1 MGQWLQEGRF
11 MTLWRRLCL
20 AIGIVLLGACAD
32 DGPKPLVPLT
42 LVNDGS
48 RRMIFEVVK
57 GSSGGDMD
65 ARERA
70 VRVVLDPG
78 KKAKYKLPAGKYTLF
93 PREWMFQ
100 GTYGLAFETFK
111 LKADQPLVISL
122 DSRKRAIFTGDATYM
137 GISAKATSEPSPPPK
152 SPQPSRS
159 PKKR

>member
-1 MGQWLQEGRF
+1 
-11 MTLWRRLCL
+11 MTSWRHICL

-32 DGPKPLVPLT
+32 EGPQPPVPLT
-42 LVNDGS
+42 LVNDGN

-78 KKAKYKLPAGKYTLF
+78 KKAKYKLAPGKYTLF

-100 GTYGLAFETFK
+100 GTYGLAFETFR
-111 LKADQPLVISL
+111 LKAGKPMVISL
-122 DSRKRAIFTGDATYM
+122 DSRKRAIFSGDASFM
-137 GISAKATSEPSPPPK
+137 GISAKATTEPSPPPK
-152 SPQPSRS
+152 PKKPATSPLPSRH
-159 PKKR
+159 P